1 VSIIESAALFDYLA
15 DQNDRHARSTSWW
28 QFNDKVI
35 RQEIAELR
43 PRFDSLSSLGVGPLR
58 NFKFSYHEMGNIDS
72 LDLFGLD
79 ELIIFSFYWRN
90 RDIYRN
96 VVDLGANI
104 GLHST
109 MLGIMGYSVTAF
121 EPDPVHCEMLEK
133 HLVMNS
139 VQDQVVLFDEAVTA
153 SGGPVEFIRVLGNT
167 TGSHVSGAKGMPYG
181 DIQSFTV
188 QSRSVAEAVASADLV
203 KMDVEGLE
211 ADLLESLSDSG
222 FGDVDLICEVG
233 SESSARRIWSG
244 VRTSEINVFS
254 QKSNW
259 RVVQRMEDL
268 PTSYREGSVFIS
280 KRHEMPWYS

>member
-109 MLGIMGYSVTAF
+109 LLGIMGYSVTAF